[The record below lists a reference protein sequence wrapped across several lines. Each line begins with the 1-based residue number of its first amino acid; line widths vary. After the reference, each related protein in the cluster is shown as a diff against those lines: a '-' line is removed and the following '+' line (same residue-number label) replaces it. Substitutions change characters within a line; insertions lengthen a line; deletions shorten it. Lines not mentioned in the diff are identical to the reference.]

1 MSSKADI
8 LERILTRKR
17 QEISERQRERSLADL
32 YAQAADR
39 DAPRGFVA
47 SLRAS
52 LAEGRP
58 GVIAEIK
65 KASPSKGLIREQFDP
80 AAIAVSYETGG
91 ASCLSV
97 LTDHDFFMGAEADL
111 EAARSVCALPVLR
124 KDFVIDPWQVAESRA
139 IGADCILL
147 IVAALEQARMAEL
160 ASAAADLARDGLV
173 EVHDGEEL
181 DRALALAPAML
192 GINNRN
198 LRTFDTTL
206 ETTLALAPK
215 VPEDTLLVTESGIHS
230 VEDVATMRQANI
242 HAFLVGEAFMRQDD
256 PGAHLGAV
264 SYTHLTLPTRLLV

>member
-32 YAQAADR
+32 YARAADR

-80 AAIAVSYETGG
+80 TAIAVSYEAGG

-147 IVAALEQARMAEL
+147 IVAALEQGQMEEL
-160 ASAAADLARDGLV
+160 ASAAADLAMDVLV

-256 PGAHLGAV
+256 PGAHLGALFG
-264 SYTHLTLPTRLLV
+264 S

>member
-1 MSSKADI
+1 MSPKADI

-17 QEISERQRERSLADL
+17 QEIAERQREQSLTDL
-32 YAQAADR
+32 YARAADR
-39 DAPRGFVA
+39 DAPRGFAA

-80 AAIAVSYETGG
+80 AAIAVSYEAGG

-111 EAARSVCALPVLR
+111 EAARSACALPVLR
-124 KDFVIDPWQVAESRA
+124 KDFVVDPWQVAESRA

-147 IVAALEQARMAEL
+147 IVAALEQAQMAEL
-160 ASAAADLARDGLV
+160 ASAAADLAMDVLV

-215 VPEDTLLVTESGIHS
+215 VPDDTLLVTESGIHS

-256 PGAHLGAV
+256 PGAHLGALFG
-264 SYTHLTLPTRLLV
+264 S

>member
-1 MSSKADI
+1 MSPKADI
-8 LERILTRKR
+8 LERILNRKG
-17 QEISERQRERSLADL
+17 QEIAERQREHSLADL
-32 YAQAADR
+32 YARAADQ

-52 LAEGRP
+52 LADGRA

-65 KASPSKGLIREQFDP
+65 KASPSKGLIREHFDP
-80 AAIAVSYETGG
+80 AAIAASYEAGG

-97 LTDHDFFMGAEADL
+97 LTDHDFFMGSEADL
-111 EAARSVCALPVLR
+111 EAARSACSLPVLR

-147 IVAALEQARMAEL
+147 IVAALEQARMEEL
-160 ASAAADLARDGLV
+160 ASAAADLAMDVLV

-198 LRTFDTTL
+198 LRTFETTL

-215 VPEDTLLVTESGIHS
+215 VPDDTLLVTESGIHS

-256 PGAHLGAV
+256 PGAHLCALFG
-264 SYTHLTLPTRLLV
+264 S

>member
-8 LERILTRKR
+8 LERILTRKG
-17 QEISERQRERSLADL
+17 QEIAERQREHSLADL
-32 YAQAADR
+32 YARAADR

-52 LAEGRP
+52 LAAGRA

-65 KASPSKGLIREQFDP
+65 KASPSKGLIREHFDP
-80 AAIAVSYETGG
+80 PTIAASYEAGG

-97 LTDHDFFMGAEADL
+97 LTDHDFFMGSEADL
-111 EAARSVCALPVLR
+111 EAARSACSLPVLR

-139 IGADCILL
+139 VGADCILL
-147 IVAALEQARMAEL
+147 IVAALEQDRMEEL
-160 ASAAADLARDGLV
+160 ASAAADLAMDVLV

-215 VPEDTLLVTESGIHS
+215 VPDDTLLVTESGIHS

-256 PGAHLGAV
+256 PGAHLCALFG
-264 SYTHLTLPTRLLV
+264 S

>member
-8 LERILTRKR
+8 LERILTRKGL
-17 QEISERQRERSLADL
+17 EIAERQREHSLADL
-32 YAQAADR
+32 YARAVDR

-47 SLRAS
+47 SLRTS
-52 LAEGRP
+52 LAAGRA

-65 KASPSKGLIREQFDP
+65 KASPSKGLIREHFEP
-80 AAIAVSYETGG
+80 AAIAASYEAGG

-97 LTDHDFFMGAEADL
+97 LTDHDFFMGSEADL
-111 EAARSVCALPVLR
+111 EAARSACSLPVLR

-147 IVAALEQARMAEL
+147 IVAALEQDRMAEL
-160 ASAAADLARDGLV
+160 ASAAADLAMDVLV

-215 VPEDTLLVTESGIHS
+215 VPDDTLLVTESGIHS

-256 PGAHLGAV
+256 PGAHLGALFG
-264 SYTHLTLPTRLLV
+264 S

>member
-17 QEISERQRERSLADL
+17 QEISERQRERSLVDL

-52 LAEGRP
+52 LAEDRP

-80 AAIAVSYETGG
+80 AAIAVSYESGG

-111 EAARSVCALPVLR
+111 EAARSACALPVLR

-160 ASAAADLARDGLV
+160 ASAAADLAMDVLV

-256 PGAHLGAV
+256 PGAHLGALFG
-264 SYTHLTLPTRLLV
+264 S

>member
-8 LERILTRKR
+8 LERILTRKG
-17 QEISERQRERSLADL
+17 QEIAERQREHSLADL
-32 YAQAADR
+32 YAREADR

-52 LAEGRP
+52 LAAGRA

-65 KASPSKGLIREQFDP
+65 KASPSKGLIREHFDP
-80 AAIAVSYETGG
+80 AAIAASYEAGG

-97 LTDHDFFMGAEADL
+97 LTDHDFFMGSEADL
-111 EAARSVCALPVLR
+111 EAARSACSLPVLR

-147 IVAALEQARMAEL
+147 IVAALEQARMEEL
-160 ASAAADLARDGLV
+160 ASAAADLAMDVLV

-198 LRTFDTTL
+198 LRTFETTL

-215 VPEDTLLVTESGIHS
+215 VPDDTLLVTESGIHS

-256 PGAHLGAV
+256 PGAHLCALFG
-264 SYTHLTLPTRLLV
+264 S

>member
-1 MSSKADI
+1 MSPKADI
-8 LERILTRKR
+8 LERILTRKG
-17 QEISERQRERSLADL
+17 QEIAERQREHSLADL
-32 YAQAADR
+32 HARAADR
-39 DAPRGFVA
+39 DAPRGFAA

-52 LAEGRP
+52 LAAGRA

-65 KASPSKGLIREQFDP
+65 KASPSKGLIREHFDP
-80 AAIAVSYETGG
+80 AAIAASYEAGG

-97 LTDHDFFMGAEADL
+97 LTDHDFFMGSEADL
-111 EAARSVCALPVLR
+111 EAARSACSLPVLR

-147 IVAALEQARMAEL
+147 IVAALEQDRMAEL
-160 ASAAADLARDGLV
+160 ASAAADLAMDVLV

-215 VPEDTLLVTESGIHS
+215 VPDDTLLVTESGIHS

-256 PGAHLGAV
+256 PGAHLGALFG
-264 SYTHLTLPTRLLV
+264 S

>member
-1 MSSKADI
+1 MSPKADI
-8 LERILTRKR
+8 LERILNRKG
-17 QEISERQRERSLADL
+17 QEIAERQREHSLADL
-32 YAQAADR
+32 YARAADR

-52 LAEGRP
+52 LADGRA

-65 KASPSKGLIREQFDP
+65 KASPSKGLIREHFDP
-80 AAIAVSYETGG
+80 AAIAASYEAGG

-97 LTDHDFFMGAEADL
+97 LTDHDFFMGSEADL
-111 EAARSVCALPVLR
+111 EAARSACSLPVLR

-147 IVAALEQARMAEL
+147 IVAALEQARMEEL
-160 ASAAADLARDGLV
+160 ASAAADLAMDVLV

-215 VPEDTLLVTESGIHS
+215 VPDDTLLVTESGIHS

-256 PGAHLGAV
+256 PGAHLCALFG
-264 SYTHLTLPTRLLV
+264 S